1 MMQRSMRT
9 RLLVAAL
16 VSIVGASALVS
27 TGTGAEKKP
36 ITLGMVIALSG
47 AVAGGEAPLVNGV
60 KMAVADINRAG
71 GIKGRMLN
79 VSFEDTGSEQ
89 TGGVNA
95 YNRIL
100 SRHPVAIM
108 DTTVSGFVLSQ
119 MPSIKAAGI
128 PTFTGGAS
136 IQLSRVNQGVE
147 NLYRVRTSDARVPR
161 AAARF
166 ALTELKFTKIGVIYV
181 NNQYGNGWKDA
192 INDFLENRKLKAAGV
207 ESYSSTDKDL
217 TPQLL
222 RLKNDGAQVVIFV
235 GDPPNQVLGM
245 QQAKQLNVPY
255 QLITS
260 NAGMLPTTL
269 KLIPTEASEGVY
281 GTVDSL
287 PSVSS
292 RSKGWATRYE
302 AKFNIAADYSAAEY
316 YDAVQ
321 MLARSLRAKGTGA
334 VALNKSLRN
343 IRAYKG
349 MGNVYSFAGRG
360 DGGAGVAI
368 AKVVSGQPTLAKE
381 MV

>member
-1 MMQRSMRT
+1 
-9 RLLVAAL
+9 
-16 VSIVGASALVS
+16 LVS
-27 TGTGAEKKP
+27 TGVGANKKP
-36 ITLGMVIALSG
+36 ITVGMVVALSG

-60 KMAVADINRAG
+60 KMAVAEINSAG
-71 GIKGRMLN
+71 GINGRSLN
-79 VSFEDTGSEQ
+79 VVFEDTGSEQ

-136 IQLSRVNQGVE
+136 IQLSRANQGAE

-161 AAARF
+161 AAVRF
-166 ALTELKFTKIGVIYV
+166 ALNDLKATKIGVIYV

-192 INDFLENRKLKAAGV
+192 INETLASRKLKAAGV
-207 ESYSSTDKDL
+207 ESYSPTDSDL

-222 RLKNDGAQVVIFV
+222 HLKNDGAQVVIFV

-245 QQAKQLNVPY
+245 LQAKQLNVPY
-255 QLITS
+255 KLITS

-269 KLIPTEASEGVY
+269 KLIPTEASEGVF

-287 PSVSS
+287 PSVNS
-292 RSKGWATRYE
+292 RSKGWATRYK
-302 AKFNIAADYSAAEY
+302 ATFNISADYSAAEY

-321 MLARSLRAKGTGA
+321 MLARSLRAKGTDS

-343 IRAYKG
+343 IRVYRG
-349 MGNVYSFAGRG
+349 MGNVYSFAGQG